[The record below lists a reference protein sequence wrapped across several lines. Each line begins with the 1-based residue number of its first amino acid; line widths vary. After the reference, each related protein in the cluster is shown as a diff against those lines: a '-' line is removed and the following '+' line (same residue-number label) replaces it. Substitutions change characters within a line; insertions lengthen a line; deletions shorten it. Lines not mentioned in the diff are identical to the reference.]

1 MEGLISLKEI
11 LQQLVQEY
19 AESPPTPC
27 SYAEI
32 PEKLIDGRRETVR
45 LELLFELLL
54 REQGLTAIR
63 KQREG
68 LILPDRQVWRERP
81 FRKKFRALFHCQNC
95 LLTWQIGGK
104 LPCAM
109 MVNPYR
115 QPSRLEK
122 IFDLI

>member
-54 REQGLTAIR
+54 REQEDLLATSLALAPADATA
-63 KQREG
+63 
-68 LILPDRQVWRERP
+68 D
-81 FRKKFRALFHCQNC
+81 F
-95 LLTWQIGGK
+95 
-104 LPCAM
+104 
-109 MVNPYR
+109 
-115 QPSRLEK
+115 LEQ
-122 IFDLI
+122 LS

>member
-27 SYAEI
+27 NYAEI
-32 PEKLIDGRRETVR
+32 PEKLTDGRRETVR

-68 LILPDRQVWRERP
+68 LILPDRGRSGENAP
-81 FRKKFRALFHCQNC
+81 SEK
-95 LLTWQIGGK
+95 
-104 LPCAM
+104 
-109 MVNPYR
+109 NPEPHSIVR
-115 QPSRLEK
+115 TAC
-122 IFDLI
+122 

>member
-19 AESPPTPC
+19 AESPPTPF

-81 FRKKFRALFHCQNC
+81 FRKKFRAPFHCQNC
-95 LLTWQIGGK
+95 LLTWQIGEK